1 MNIARNFRKKQ
12 IPIDCIVLDADY
24 LQDYEPFRINTQR
37 FPDMKGMADSLS
49 KMNIELTA
57 SVNPGIKIDSS
68 YSAHWD
74 GLKKDIFLKY
84 SDGSL
89 YEALMDPS
97 MNHWVDFT
105 SAKGRAWWTDNMRFL
120 PENGIHGYWN
130 DMNEPAVTG
139 QSLPENLVFDFDGR
153 KTFTAQ
159 AKNVY
164 GMQMARASYE
174 AGIKFG
180 EGRRPFILTRS
191 AFAGI
196 QRYSAIWSGDNQAKD
211 DFILS
216 GVLLNCQMGL
226 SGIPFTG
233 PDLGGYIGDG
243 NKELYKRW
251 VEVGMFSPF
260 VRNHREAYAQASEPW
275 AYGEEAECISKSY
288 IDFRYRL
295 LPYIYSTFHEASK
308 NGIPIARSLCLY
320 YPLEPMVFDNSYQ
333 YQFMFGDA
341 FLIVPL
347 TSQDKA
353 KKIYF
358 PPGQWYDFFTDKKIS
373 GGQDPFMEFP
383 MYQLPIYVK
392 SSSIIPMQKSVQST
406 KDNAG
411 DTLFVHIYNG
421 DNSNAFDW
429 YEDDGATMNYLKQ
442 DYCLRK
448 IEFDP
453 QKKQIRFESQ
463 EGKFKTSFHFVKF
476 ILHGFSESNPN
487 FRLGEK
493 SLAMNRT
500 RIPVLDP
507 LDLLASIYDPNYL
520 QSLKAQ
526 RIAGEQ
532 VMITVPYVENGFVVS
547 W

>member
-1 MNIARNFRKKQ
+1 
-12 IPIDCIVLDADY
+12 
-24 LQDYEPFRINTQR
+24 
-37 FPDMKGMADSLS
+37 
-49 KMNIELTA
+49 
-57 SVNPGIKIDSS
+57 
-68 YSAHWD
+68 
-74 GLKKDIFLKY
+74 
-84 SDGSL
+84 
-89 YEALMDPS
+89 
-97 MNHWVDFT
+97 
-105 SAKGRAWWTDNMRFL
+105 
-120 PENGIHGYWN
+120 
-130 DMNEPAVTG
+130 
-139 QSLPENLVFDFDGR
+139 
-153 KTFTAQ
+153 
-159 AKNVY
+159 
-164 GMQMARASYE
+164 
-174 AGIKFG
+174 
-180 EGRRPFILTRS
+180 
-191 AFAGI
+191 
-196 QRYSAIWSGDNQAKD
+196 
-211 DFILS
+211 
-216 GVLLNCQMGL
+216 
-226 SGIPFTG
+226 
-233 PDLGGYIGDG
+233 
-243 NKELYKRW
+243 
-251 VEVGMFSPF
+251 
-260 VRNHREAYAQASEPW
+260 
-275 AYGEEAECISKSY
+275 
-288 IDFRYRL
+288 
-295 LPYIYSTFHEASK
+295 
-308 NGIPIARSLCLY
+308 
-320 YPLEPMVFDNSYQ
+320 
-333 YQFMFGDA
+333 
-341 FLIVPL
+341 
-347 TSQDKA
+347 
-353 KKIYF
+353 
-358 PPGQWYDFFTDKKIS
+358 
-373 GGQDPFMEFP
+373 